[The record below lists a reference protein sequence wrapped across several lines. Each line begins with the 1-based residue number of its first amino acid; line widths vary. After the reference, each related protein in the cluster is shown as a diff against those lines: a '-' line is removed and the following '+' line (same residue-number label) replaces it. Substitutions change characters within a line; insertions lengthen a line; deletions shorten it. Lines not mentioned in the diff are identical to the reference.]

1 MKNLLL
7 ILLIGIPTLSFSQTK
22 KTFKSGDV
30 DEKVNFRLDSIS
42 KKYKK
47 DVLSYV
53 EITVNGKTTRQIAY
67 LRKNELVYEKL
78 VN

>member
-1 MKNLLL
+1 MKKLLY
-7 ILLIGIPTLSFSQTK
+7 ILLIGVPTLLFSQTK

-30 DEKVNFRLDSIS
+30 DEKVNFRLDSLS

-47 DVLSYV
+47 DVLSYIV
-53 EITVNGKTTRQIAY
+53 KTSNGKTIRQIAY
-67 LRKNELVYEKL
+67 IKKNELIYEEL